1 MRARLMEIELKLSL
15 DPADVASFRRHPLLK
30 QHACARPHSQ
40 QLTTIYFDTPDLYL
54 RRHRA
59 ALRVRRIGPA
69 WLQTLKGGGQ
79 VEAGLHQREEWESGV
94 DGPRPDLAALRD
106 LVTDSDWAQVLS
118 APGLA
123 KRLTPIFTT
132 RFRRT
137 VWPLRLADGAE
148 VELALDQ
155 GLVQHG
161 AARVPISEIELEL
174 KSGAAGSLFDFAL
187 AIQKTVPLRVGNI
200 SKAERGYAL
209 YAPQPPAAIAAAP
222 LAFSRTL
229 TVEQGFQAIIGN
241 CLEQVQA
248 NEAGVG
254 LGVDPENVHQMRV
267 GLRRLRCAL
276 RLFDEIAPCPAELL
290 NEIEWLGA
298 KLGAARDWEVFA
310 ASTLPALINARSQE
324 TGLARLRQA
333 ALGLARQKRNKA
345 AAVVTSMRY
354 ARLLLALGAWIQ
366 GVRLS
371 ESSTPSEKHALAA
384 PLAWFADGTLARCH
398 AKLLGR
404 GKRLHTATAE
414 SQHKARIA
422 AKTVRYA
429 IEFFEPLYPG
439 KRVRPA
445 IATLTALQEA
455 LGQLHDIAIAKLLL
469 ARLAQIHP
477 ASAWDSGFAAGL
489 LDARAE
495 RDIGKLGKLWRRF
508 AALKLP
514 AKKRPGAK

>member
-1 MRARLMEIELKLSL
+1 MEIELKLSL
-15 DPADVASFRRHPLLK
+15 DPADAASFRRHPLLK
-30 QHACARPHSQ
+30 QHACAKPRSQ

-59 ALRVRRIGPA
+59 ALRVRRVGPA

-79 VEAGLHQREEWESGV
+79 VAAGLHQREEWESGV
-94 DGPRPDLAALRD
+94 DGPHPDLAALRD
-106 LVTDSDWAQVLS
+106 LVGRSAWAKVLS
-118 APGLA
+118 ASGLA
-123 KRLTPIFTT
+123 ERLIPIFTT

-137 VWPLRLADGAE
+137 IWPLRLADGAE

-161 AARVPISEIELEL
+161 TARVPISEVELEL
-174 KSGAAGSLFDFAL
+174 KSGAPSCLFDFAL

-209 YAPQPPAAIAAAP
+209 YAPQPSPTINAAP
-222 LAFSRTL
+222 LAFPRTL

-254 LGVDPENVHQMRV
+254 LGVDPENVHQMRI

-276 RLFDEIAPCPAELL
+276 RLFDEIAHCPAELL
-290 NEIEWLGA
+290 DGIDWLAA

-310 ASTLPALINARSQE
+310 GSTLPALIHARPQE
-324 TGLARLRQA
+324 MDLARLQQA
-333 ALGLARQKRNKA
+333 ALGLARQNRKKA
-345 AAVVTSMRY
+345 AAAVTSIRY

-371 ESSTPSEKHALAA
+371 ESSTPSEKRALAA

-398 AKLLGR
+398 AKLIGR

-414 SQHKARIA
+414 SRHKVRIA

-429 IEFFEPLYPG
+429 IEFFKPLYPA
-439 KRVRPA
+439 KRARPA
-445 IATLTALQEA
+445 IAALTALQEA
-455 LGQLHDIAIAKLLL
+455 LGQLHDVAIAKLLL
-469 ARLAQIHP
+469 AHLAQIHP

-489 LDARAE
+489 LDARTE
-495 RDIGKLGKLWRRF
+495 QDIGKLGKLWRRF